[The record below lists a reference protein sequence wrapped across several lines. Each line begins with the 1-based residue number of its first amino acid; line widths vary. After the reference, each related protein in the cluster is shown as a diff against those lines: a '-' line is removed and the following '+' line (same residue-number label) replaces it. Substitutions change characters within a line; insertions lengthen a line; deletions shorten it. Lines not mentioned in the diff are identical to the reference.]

1 VYKFVRVGALG
12 RGGGSP
18 LHLACARDS
27 SSVGRYPICVFPS
40 VPAISLLLECGADPN
55 AVDSEGNTALHTAAL
70 NKPAKP
76 AVIQALLDHGA
87 HFDRVNNDKK
97 AFANLLNKQPLHEIA
112 NSVRHTSLACLAARV
127 VRSEGLDTSPLPATL
142 RTFVTSH

>member
-1 VYKFVRVGALG
+1 MAIQLPQSVYEFLRLDP
-12 RGGGSP
+12 RGKNGSSL
-18 LHLACARDS
+18 LHLACARDTS
-27 SSVGRYPICVFPS
+27 AVGRYPICVFPS

-55 AVDSEGNTALHTAAL
+55 AVDSDGNTALHTAAL

-97 AFANLLNKQPLHEIA
+97 AFANLLNKQPLHE
-112 NSVRHTSLACLAARV
+112 VGRSLSSSSLIFHV
-127 VRSEGLDTSPLPATL
+127 
-142 RTFVTSH
+142 

>member
-1 VYKFVRVGALG
+1 MVQ
-12 RGGGSP
+12 
-18 LHLACARDS
+18 
-27 SSVGRYPICVFPS
+27 VGRYPICVFPS

-97 AFANLLNKQPLHEIA
+97 AFANLLNKQPLHEVGRSFSSSSFFTSEEITA
-112 NSVRHTSLACLAARV
+112 GVR
-127 VRSEGLDTSPLPATL
+127 
-142 RTFVTSH
+142 